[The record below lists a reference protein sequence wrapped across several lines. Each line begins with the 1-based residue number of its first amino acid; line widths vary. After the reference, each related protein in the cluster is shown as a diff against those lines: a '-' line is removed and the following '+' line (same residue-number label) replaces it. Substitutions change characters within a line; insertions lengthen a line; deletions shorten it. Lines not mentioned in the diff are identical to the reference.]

1 MSLDKNGEISTKE
14 GGRMQ
19 NRNQKNESG
28 FRERFIFVFVF
39 LFVVFGIHFILSDT
53 KVEYD
58 DSILGS
64 EYIASEMPVP
74 TATPTPAPTLPPDF
88 VPVQANYDTELVSIY
103 NQPGKNVYL
112 TFDDGPTANI
122 TPQVLDILKEKD
134 VKATFFVLGVNVV
147 KNPELAKRIAAEGHA
162 ICNHSYSHDYKM
174 LYNGTDHFKSDLLRA
189 EETILSTVGEEAFV
203 KVFRFPGG
211 SFEKRKNSQKAAL
224 QDIGYK
230 FLDWNSLNGDAE
242 GLNVPAGTLVENV
255 KKTIRNRRVPIIL
268 MHDSATKQTTADS
281 LGEIIDYLKSE
292 GFEFKTLKDIPL
304 E

>member
-1 MSLDKNGEISTKE
+1 M
-14 GGRMQ
+14 
-19 NRNQKNESG
+19 QKNNRKTESG
-28 FRERFIFVFVF
+28 FLQRFIFVFVF
-39 LFVVFGIHFILSDT
+39 LLVIFGIHFILSST

-58 DSILGS
+58 DSIIGS
-64 EYIASEMPVP
+64 EYIALEMPVP
-74 TATPTPAPTLPPDF
+74 TATPKPTLPPDF
-88 VPVQANYDTELVSIY
+88 VPVQANYETELVSIY

-122 TPQVLDILKEKD
+122 TPQVLDVLKEKN
-134 VKATFFVLGVNVV
+134 VKATFFVLGVNVL
-147 KNPELAKRIAAEGHA
+147 KNPEIAKRIAEEGHA
-162 ICNHSYSHDYKM
+162 ICNHSFSHDYKTI
-174 LYNGTDHFKSDLLRA
+174 YNGTENIKNDILKA
-189 EETILSTVGEEAFV
+189 EEVILSTVGEETYV

-211 SFEKRKNSQKAAL
+211 SFEKRKNTQKAAL
-224 QDIGYK
+224 KDIGYK

-242 GLNVPAGTLVENV
+242 GLHVPAATLVENV
-255 KKTIRNRRVPIIL
+255 KKTTKNRRVPIIL